1 MAVPS
6 VGSQVRFVYRS
17 TFIDEE
23 KDFADESSR
32 KRCQSLPPIKTGLE
46 TATEVVTNE
55 TALSGYVEEL
65 VQSAQHLGKA
75 EAQAGPAV
83 ETSSQVI
90 TSSTSAQGPPSLGS
104 RGHPQLCK
112 RPCIFS
118 VGSCSSGSSCSY
130 CHHSHPDKTAKLDK
144 SQRKRFAELDI
155 GIALLLLHDLMR
167 TKALENGF
175 SEEAVCLLSLVEEEA
190 RAQNPGV
197 NWAEEVIS
205 HRRLQRAGNES
216 NSSTAMVLNRM
227 PFHQLAVLAGT
238 KSGNPAFAKELQ
250 ALVDTLSERVEALQG
265 AGNPQGA

>member
-1 MAVPS
+1 MAVLS
-6 VGSQVRFVYRS
+6 VGSEVRFVYRS

-23 KDFADESSR
+23 KDVGDESSH
-32 KRCQSLPPIKTGLE
+32 KRCQSLPPTRTVLE
-46 TATEVVTNE
+46 TATEVVTSE

-65 VQSAQHLGKA
+65 VQSARRLCKV
-75 EAQAGPAV
+75 EVQAGPGFEV
-83 ETSSQVI
+83 PQVI
-90 TSSTSAQGPPSLGS
+90 TSSTAAQGPPSLGS

-118 VGSCSSGSSCSY
+118 VGSCASGSSCSY

-175 SEEAVCLLSLVEEEA
+175 SEEAVCLLAPLEKEA
-190 RAQNPGV
+190 RVQNPGV
-197 NWAEEVIS
+197 NWAEEVNS
-205 HRRLQRAGNES
+205 HRRLQR
-216 NSSTAMVLNRM
+216 VLNRM
-227 PFHQLAVLAGT
+227 PFHQLAVLAGS

-250 ALVDTLSERVEALQG
+250 ALLDKLSERVEALQG
-265 AGNPQGA
+265 GGNPRGA